1 MNAVEADIQVF
12 GEVTFEY
19 YPCMSHSDKTVY
31 IYNTRAFV
39 ALKGYDEPIT
49 VIAYDVNFDDILRAT
64 LQAIVERAISYETTK
79 YGVYP

>member
-12 GEVTFEY
+12 GEVTFEF

-31 IYNTRAFV
+31 LYNTRAFMKV
-39 ALKGYDEPIT
+39 KGYDEP
-49 VIAYDVNFDDILRAT
+49 VIVNAFDVNFDDILRAT
-64 LQAIVERAISYETTK
+64 LQAVVERAISCETTR